1 VWLHPC
7 GSPTNIMG
15 MDGRT
20 PRRGGSD
27 APVALAPEQHRG
39 FSWSAC
45 SGVLTNALRA
55 SITDRMSVAASG
67 CAFWTTVALF
77 PAISILIFVYGLV
90 FNRSQVEGQLHVMAE
105 LLPPPAYELIS
116 DRVHELVLQP
126 TTSPSLGLLVSTL
139 IAFWSAASG
148 TKSVISSL
156 NVVFN
161 VPEQRSFLRF
171 QLIALLLT
179 FCAVLGAVLAIA
191 VLVALP
197 AGIAD
202 IGIQKH
208 AAGLFH
214 IASFTVLVGFVGG
227 SIALLYRF
235 GPSRTPPPN
244 QRIAAG
250 AVFATVL
257 WVGASVLLSYYIS
270 NISTFGVTYGSLGA
284 VVGVMLWFWVSAY
297 AVLLGAE
304 VNAGL
309 ERTPDCAF

>member
-1 VWLHPC
+1 
-7 GSPTNIMG
+7 
-15 MDGRT
+15 
-20 PRRGGSD
+20 
-27 APVALAPEQHRG
+27 
-39 FSWSAC
+39 
-45 SGVLTNALRA
+45 
-55 SITDRMSVAASG
+55 
-67 CAFWTTVALF
+67 
-77 PAISILIFVYGLV
+77 V
-90 FNRSQVEGQLHVMAE
+90 FNPSQVEAQLQVIGE
-105 LLPPPAYELIS
+105 LLPPPAFALIA
-116 DRVHELVLQP
+116 DRVHQLVLQP
-126 TTSPSLGLLVSTL
+126 TSSLSLGLLVSTL
-139 IAFWSAASG
+139 AAFWSAASG

-161 VPEQRSFLRF
+161 VPEQRSFLQF
-171 QLIALLLT
+171 QLIALFMT

-202 IGIQKH
+202 IGVQKH
-208 AAGLFH
+208 AAVLFH
-214 IASFTVLVGFVGG
+214 IASFAVLVGFVGG

-250 AVFATVL
+250 SVLATVL
-257 WVGASVLLSYYIS
+257 WLAASGLLSYYIS

-309 ERTPDCAF
+309 ERTPDCAP

>member
-1 VWLHPC
+1 
-7 GSPTNIMG
+7 
-15 MDGRT
+15 MDVRT
-20 PRRGGSD
+20 PSQGRGD
-27 APVALAPEQHRG
+27 APVALASDARRAL
-39 FSWSAC
+39 SWSAC
-45 SGVLTNALRA
+45 RGVLAAALRA

-67 CAFWTTVALF
+67 CAFWATVALF
-77 PAISILIFVYGLV
+77 PAISILILVYGLV
-90 FNRSQVEGQLHVMAE
+90 FNPSQVEAQLQVIGE
-105 LLPPPAYELIS
+105 LLPPPAFALIA
-116 DRVHELVLQP
+116 DRVHQLVLQP
-126 TTSPSLGLLVSTL
+126 TSSLSLGLLVSTL
-139 IAFWSAASG
+139 AAFWSAASG

-161 VPEQRSFLRF
+161 VPEQRSFLQF
-171 QLIALLLT
+171 QLIALFMT

-202 IGIQKH
+202 IGVQKH
-208 AAGLFH
+208 AAVLFH
-214 IASFTVLVGFVGG
+214 IASFAVLVGFVGG

-250 AVFATVL
+250 SVLATVL
-257 WVGASVLLSYYIS
+257 WLAASGLLSYYIS

-309 ERTPDCAF
+309 ERTPDCAP